1 LIRAEPE
8 GTIQE
13 MGDGDIKWQ
22 EVLKDSV
29 HNDSI
34 RATHLRKVPHL
45 KDCPAWNEA
54 SFLGRV
60 VYKPQFGNYDGGLV
74 KYAGR
79 LYYINKAQIEA
90 LRPWVKWN
98 VNKIL
103 NVIEG

>member
-1 LIRAEPE
+1 VRSES
-8 GTIQE
+8 TIQV
-13 MGDGDIKWQ
+13 MPGDEIKWQ

-45 KDCPAWNEA
+45 KDCPAWSDA
-54 SFLGRV
+54 TFLGRV
-60 VYKPQFGNYDGGLV
+60 IYKPQFGNYDGGLV

-98 VNKIL
+98 TNKIL
-103 NVIEG
+103 TVIEG

>member
-1 LIRAEPE
+1 LIGARSES
-8 GTIQE
+8 TIHP
-13 MGDGDIKWQ
+13 MPGDEIKWQ

-34 RATHLRKVPHL
+34 RATHLRKVPQL
-45 KDCPAWNEA
+45 KDCPAWDEA
-54 SFLGRV
+54 IFVGRV
-60 VYKPQFGNYDGGLV
+60 VYKPQFGNYDGGLI

-98 VNKIL
+98 TNKML
-103 NVIEG
+103 TVIEG